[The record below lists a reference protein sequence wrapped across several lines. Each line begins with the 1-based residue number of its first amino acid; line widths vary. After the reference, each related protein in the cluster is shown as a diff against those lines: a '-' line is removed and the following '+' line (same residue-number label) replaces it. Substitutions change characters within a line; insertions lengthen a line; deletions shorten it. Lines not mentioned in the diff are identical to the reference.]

1 MVYARLEPSGAAP
14 WANPFV
20 TALDRDERLRVALG
34 GPTRWTSAVPTW
46 STAIESVLDLRN
58 PRDPRFA
65 ALRWIELQYSNGS
78 ERPDE
83 IVSFLRD
90 SGRFDLVGIVP
101 IRSIAFTQSSSITDP
116 LYAFGLADPHKHQWA
131 LDQGRFRQAFGFSE
145 GRALVGALDQGIDP
159 QHPDLVA
166 NLRRHMV
173 ASVDRYSL
181 GAGQIDHGYFPQTS
195 VVNDTTPG
203 RQSTTLV
210 GHGLHV
216 AGIIAASKDN
226 QGTSGA
232 CPGCSLAALR
242 TLYQTET
249 PRGLQ
254 ALVNLGVAAV
264 SMSFSMTNRQ
274 GSAFDEQRI
283 GVALMY
289 DLLVLADAYDTVLVG
304 AMGNDRLTTRADSTV
319 VFPFPG
325 ALPFVL
331 GVGATDVRAWRW
343 EEKAI
348 LDHAPLAVRHPLT
361 NYSDDGSN
369 RVALRCDANEGG
381 SLLQCGSNEGR
392 VDKPSPFSVFVV
404 PGQSMIFPAGIYGID
419 VVAPGAQVLS
429 TMDRAYTPF
438 ACYGPD
444 VLPSALPPGAQRCQ
458 PPVPPAFPPPPW
470 PLDNVPSFPPN
481 RNLIGNSAVG
491 AYVGAPFTL
500 PASYANVPGNAPLPS
515 TYNGYGVMTGTSM
528 ATPHVAALAG
538 LIRSVIPLLSASET
552 RKAVLQ
558 GADRSAA
565 RMAVPP
571 GRGSWTDQEVG
582 QGLIDAEASVQRALG
597 QSNAVQL
604 QNRLTPV
611 LTLTSNSSALPAAGA
626 GSRAWLYTTSP
637 QAAMAA
643 VEGRFYNVVDPPNGP
658 GLLNTI
664 TQPLPESPIENDFGT
679 KLSVA
684 YTAGANVGTGAS
696 LAGYYAY
703 PVPYKSANAIASAS
717 FLLFS
722 TPYNIKSG
730 VPNALVPLYRM
741 SMKCNQVRKHFYT
754 VSASEAA
761 TYAAGPESC
770 GADAAPPSQ
779 GYNLDGIEGYL
790 YPVGSPSSHVVDAE
804 ALYRKYSPTHK
815 AWALVLAQEEANLAY
830 ASYTQN
836 RTLLGYVYP
845 IITNGHLPTPAIV
858 DGDGDGLFTVIE
870 RHLVGTNESVVDT
883 DNDGQRDG
891 DEYRL
896 DRLPSDPRL

>member
-1 MVYARLEPSGAAP
+1 MTVYARLDSSGPAP
-14 WANPFV
+14 WADPFAA
-20 TALDRDERLRVALG
+20 TLARDEGLRSMLG
-34 GPTRWTSAVPTW
+34 RPTRWAAAAPTW
-46 STAIESVLDLRN
+46 RNAVDSVLDLRD

-65 ALRWIELQYSNGS
+65 ALRWLELQYDGKHV
-78 ERPDE
+78 RPDE
-83 IVSFLRD
+83 LIATLRE
-90 SGRFDLVGIVP
+90 SRRFDLVGVVP
-101 IRSIAFTQSSSITDP
+101 VQAINFMQSSTINDP
-116 LYAFGLADPHKHQWA
+116 LYAFAVADPHKHQWA
-131 LDQGRFRQAFGFSE
+131 LDQGRFKQAFGYTE
-145 GRALVGALDQGIDP
+145 GRALVGVLDQGIDP
-159 QHPDLVA
+159 QHPDLGA

-181 GAGQIDHGYFPQTS
+181 GGDQVGFGCFPQTL
-195 VVNDTTPG
+195 VINDTTPG
-203 RQSTTLV
+203 RESTTRV

-226 QGTSGA
+226 QGISGA
-232 CPGCSLAALR
+232 CPACSLAALR
-242 TLYQTET
+242 TLYQTEA

-254 ALVNLGVAAV
+254 ALLNLGAAAV
-264 SMSFSMTNRQ
+264 NMSFSLTNRE
-274 GSAFDEQRI
+274 GTAFQEQRI

-289 DLLVLADAYDTVLVG
+289 DFLVMADAYDTVLAG
-304 AMGNDRLTTRADSTV
+304 AMGNDRLSTRADSTV

-331 GVGATDVRAWRW
+331 GVGATDMRTWRW

-361 NYSDDGSN
+361 NYSGEGSN
-369 RVALRCDANEGG
+369 RVAARCGAGG
-381 SLLQCGSNEGR
+381 SLLQCGSNDGLTI
-392 VDKPSPFSVFVV
+392 KPAPFNVV
-404 PGQSMIFPAGIYGID
+404 IAPGQSMTFPAGTYGID

-429 TMDRAYTPF
+429 TMDRVYTPF
-438 ACYGPD
+438 ACYGPS
-444 VLPSALPPGAQRCQ
+444 VLPGSLPPGALRCE
-458 PPVPPAFPPPPW
+458 PPPPPPFPPPPW
-470 PLDNVPSFPPN
+470 PLDNWTNFPPN
-481 RNLIGNSAVG
+481 RNLMGNSG
-491 AYVGAPFTL
+491 ASAYTGAPFTL

-538 LIRSVIPLLSASET
+538 LVRSVLPLLSATET
-552 RKAVLQ
+552 RKAVLD

-565 RMAVPP
+565 RMGVPP

-582 QGLIDAEASVQRALG
+582 HGLIDAEASVRRALG

-604 QNRLTPV
+604 RNRLTPV
-611 LTLTSNSSALPAAGA
+611 LTLTSSSSALQAAGA
-626 GSRAWLYTTSP
+626 GVRAWLYTTSP

-643 VEGRFYNVVDPPNGP
+643 IEGRFYNVVDPTNGP

-664 TQPLPESPIENDFGT
+664 AQPLPESLVENDFGT
-679 KLSVA
+679 KQSVA
-684 YTAGANVGTGAS
+684 YTAGANVGTDAS

-730 VPNALVPLYRM
+730 APNALVPLYRM

-754 VSASEAA
+754 TSAGEAA

-790 YPVGSPSSHVVDAE
+790 FPASSPLAHLTDAE

-815 AWALVLAQEEANLAY
+815 AWALVLAQEEANLVY

-870 RHLVGTNESVVDT
+870 RHLVGTNEFVVDT
-883 DNDGQRDG
+883 DSDGKRDG